1 MKRMLG
7 VFALLIFAA
16 SCAQAQTGLYGS
28 VSGSNYDVGNVGWQY
43 GSTFG
48 IYYDH
53 WGGPFVRAG
62 LDVRAVLLGSG
73 NKKMD
78 SVLMG
83 PRLQFH
89 IHPSIVPLMPYVE
102 ALGGGTRVTLGQGS
116 AFIDQ
121 TGPEFQLVGG
131 LEMIL
136 LPRLD
141 WRVAE
146 YSWGSVLN
154 VGRTMQPSTL
164 STGLVLRLP
173 WPR

>member
-7 VFALLIFAA
+7 VFALLILAA
-16 SCAQAQTGLYGS
+16 SCAQAQTGIYGAFS
-28 VSGSNYDVGNVGWQY
+28 TSNYDVGNVGWQY

-48 IYYDH
+48 MYYDH
-53 WGGPFVRAG
+53 WGGPFLRAG
-62 LDVRAVLLGSG
+62 IDVRAVLLGAG
-73 NKKMD
+73 NKKLD
-78 SVLMG
+78 SGLIG
-83 PRLQFH
+83 PRLQLH
-89 IHPSIVPLMPYVE
+89 VHPRVLPIMPYVE
-102 ALGGGTRVTLGQGS
+102 ALGGGARVTLGQGS
-116 AFIDQ
+116 AYMDES
-121 TGPEFQLVGG
+121 GPEVQLVGG

-154 VGRTMQPSTL
+154 VGRTMRPSTL
-164 STGLVLRLP
+164 STGLVLRVP